1 MSLVATPQLIMRA
14 AAASIYFFDY
24 VMTLPSEYR
33 VYQRQKKFWK
43 PSAACILFV
52 LVRYSTLIAIIMATA
67 FFFGTHWTEK
77 TCVPAV
83 GGALRALSASIVSII
98 FLWRTWAIWHKSRT
112 ILYFLMVVFIPTTVF
127 TWGFVFNQV
136 PEVKNGSCGGLA
148 STGVFGAKWP
158 FALANIIFDALS
170 CGLSTYRLILNLRDG
185 TSQISSVLLTDG
197 LGYFFISVGLQVL
210 NLIFLLSPNAAKQST
225 MITFTNAITGLL
237 AQRVITSLSQRV
249 VSAPSTNDT
258 SRTRDRSLS
267 HSRWTNVLQ
276 RPGPTATGFAKT
288 EIELSHVMSVQV
300 TQEKVTDADPY
311 PDDAES
317 SAVYDNSLKGGSK
330 V

>member
-33 VYQRQKKFWK
+33 VYKCQRNFWK
-43 PSAACILFV
+43 PFPACILFV
-52 LVRYSTLIAIIMATA
+52 LVRYATLIAIVMATA

-83 GGALRALSASIVSII
+83 GGALRALSASIVSLI
-98 FLWRTWAIWHKSRT
+98 FLWRTWAIWNKSRT
-112 ILYFLMVVFIPTTVF
+112 ILYFLMVAFIPTTVF

-136 PEVKNGSCGGLA
+136 PEVKDGSCGGLA
-148 STGVFGAKWP
+148 GTGVFGAKWP

-170 CGLSTYRLILNLRDG
+170 CGLSTYRLILNLRNG
-185 TSQISSVLLTDG
+185 TSQISSILLTDG

-210 NLIFLLSPNAAKQST
+210 NLIFLLSPNAAKQNT

-237 AQRVITSLSQRV
+237 AQRVITSLSERV
-249 VSAPSTNDT
+249 VSAPSAQDT
-258 SRTRDRSLS
+258 SGTRGRTLSLL
-267 HSRWTNVLQ
+267 RWADVL
-276 RPGPTATGFAKT
+276 PHPSPSATGFAKT
-288 EIELSHVMSVQV
+288 DSIELSQVMSVQV
-300 TQEKVTDADPY
+300 RQEKVTDADAY
-311 PDDAES
+311 PDDA
-317 SAVYDNSLKGGSK
+317 
-330 V
+330 